1 MAQKR
6 NTDQTK
12 VILDAALHLAARKG
26 WDKTTHEAILKQAKV
41 TTAPTPLD
49 MDSKD
54 KILTALIER
63 LDQETFDSVM
73 EDEDI
78 STRDRLFEILMARF
92 DVLSENKRAWISI
105 LRSSLRCPHRLRGAA
120 PAFRHSMHH
129 ILEKSGFETSR
140 YNEIFAVG
148 LSLLYMSVVYVW
160 MDDDTADLAK
170 TMATLDKRLDQAET
184 LIPYIKK

>member
-41 TTAPTPLD
+41 KTAPAPL
-49 MDSKD
+49 DSKD

-63 LDQETFDSVM
+63 LDRETFDSVM

-120 PAFRHSMHH
+120 PAFRHSMHE

-140 YNEIFAVG
+140 YNEIFAAG

-170 TMATLDKRLDQAET
+170 TMATLDKRLDQAEN
-184 LIPYIKK
+184 LMPYIRK